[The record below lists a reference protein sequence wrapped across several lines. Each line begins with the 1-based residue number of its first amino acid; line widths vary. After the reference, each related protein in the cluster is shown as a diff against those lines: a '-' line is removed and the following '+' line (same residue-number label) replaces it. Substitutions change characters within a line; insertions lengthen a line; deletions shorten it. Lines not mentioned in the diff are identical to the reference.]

1 MGFDLVG
8 KGEKLRK
15 CGVVFDVLFTGV
27 FLVKR
32 VRQRWFLVAALCDD
46 TVMMD
51 AVKIDWTFKNKCKFI
66 IPHCRVV
73 RKPRKIRGIL

>member
-1 MGFDLVG
+1 MGFDLVV

-32 VRQRWFLVAALCDD
+32 VRQRWFLVAAVFNSVDD
-46 TVMMD
+46 NDEEMWS
-51 AVKIDWTFKNKCKFI
+51 AIYRRISWI
-66 IPHCRVV
+66 
-73 RKPRKIRGIL
+73 